1 MIDKPVW
8 SILVATL
15 GQRRGRFKRLV
26 DVLAP
31 QLERHDG
38 AIELVAYWNVGEVP
52 LSVIRQSLMDDARGT
67 YISFIDDDDLV
78 PYYFTDEVI
87 DAIARYHRAHDR
99 YVDYVGWQ
107 MQAYIDGDPLKP
119 TFHSLRYGYWW
130 DDDKGFYRDISHL
143 NPIYKAKVIEA
154 KADFRRT
161 APPEDVAWSDQLR
174 GYLRTEAYVDRVMYH
189 YHASVPVD
197 RSQVRWSCR
206 RSNCRR
212 RTCAI
217 ISMRRGSRSD
227 ENRSHHRHGWVPRK
241 SPARHRTSSY

>member
-38 AIELVAYWNVGEVP
+38 AIELVA
-52 LSVIRQSLMDDARGT
+52 
-67 YISFIDDDDLV
+67 
-78 PYYFTDEVI
+78 YYFTDEVI

-189 YHASVPVD
+189 YHASPADSTWRPGAGRPKPGEMVMPPIELP
-197 RSQVRWSCR
+197 S
-206 RSNCRR
+206 
-212 RTCAI
+212 TY
-217 ISMRRGSRSD
+217 MRYHQY
-227 ENRSHHRHGWVPRK
+227 E
-241 SPARHRTSSY
+241 ARFSE